1 MKTSENLQQC
11 PAGGFFVFEPQLSA
25 PVRVESGTK
34 AASGDMAQ
42 AVIASRNVSSRD
54 FRRQMLLLKEG
65 RGILSESR
73 A

>member
-11 PAGGFFVFEPQLSA
+11 PAGGFFVFEPSC
-25 PVRVESGTK
+25 PRPF
-34 AASGDMAQ
+34 ASNRGKGGERDMAQ

-54 FRRQMLLLKEG
+54 FRRQMLVLKES
-65 RGILSESR
+65 RGVLSESR

>member
-11 PAGGFFVFEPQLSA
+11 PAGGFFVFEPQLPA
-25 PVRVESGTK
+25 PVRVESGKK

-42 AVIASRNVSSRD
+42 ALIASRNVSSRD
-54 FRRQMLLLKEG
+54 FRRQMLVLKEG

>member
-11 PAGGFFVFEPQLSA
+11 PAGGFFVFEPQLPA
-25 PVRVESGTK
+25 PVRVESGKK
-34 AASGDMAQ
+34 AAQ

-54 FRRQMLLLKEG
+54 FRRQLLVLKEG